1 MSHVFA
7 HKQAKL
13 KPGYNKGAKFI
24 HSFVGP
30 LLFFVAS
37 LAHAQ
42 LVAVDDS
49 FSVPFGEP
57 LMVETFGVLEN
68 DTLND
73 ESAGENGATAELL
86 TNVTNGTLTCPGVG
100 PGLCTDGSF
109 TYTPGSGFSVTD
121 SFTYRAIFEADS
133 IPATVTLSACTDEGA
148 QIFSCWTEL
157 SYLAKLAELGYRTFL
172 EGFEGQVWDSV
183 RTPDSAPQIISQGI
197 AWTSNYPD
205 RNPITTGS
213 GPAYTGQWGAFDP
226 NHGYAT
232 GTPTACDIDNPD
244 PLCLY
249 HDGLSGSIPPGGDP
263 VHTTLHGVGGYFT
276 GIYGANIAII
286 LDGASDVN
294 QPGYIVMGK
303 IGSAHQFFGI
313 IDASVSGFTAFK
325 VQEEDGKIGQ
335 ALFIW
340 ADDFIIATTANAAP
354 DLIFSDGFEG
364 L

>member
-1 MSHVFA
+1 MSQVFA
-7 HKQAKL
+7 HKPAKL
-13 KPGYNKGAKFI
+13 KPRYNKGARFI
-24 HSFVGP
+24 HSFVGL

-57 LMVETFGVLEN
+57 LVVETFGVLEN
-68 DTLND
+68 DILND

-86 TNVTNGTLTCPGVG
+86 TGVTNGTLTCPGVG
-100 PGLCTDGSF
+100 PGLCADGSF
-109 TYTPGSGFSVTD
+109 TYTSGTGFSVTD
-121 SFTYRAIFEADS
+121 SFTYRAVFGPDS
-133 IPATVTLSACTDEGA
+133 MPATVTLSACTDEGA
-148 QIFSCWTEL
+148 QIFSCWTEP
-157 SYLAKLAELGYRTFL
+157 SYRAKLEELGYRTFL
-172 EGFEGQVWDSV
+172 EGFEGHAWDSV
-183 RTPDSAPQIISQGI
+183 RSPDSAPEIISQGI
-197 AWTSNYPD
+197 AWTSNYPG

-226 NHGYAT
+226 LHGYAT

-249 HDGLSGSIPPGGDP
+249 HDGLSGSIQLGSDP
-263 VHTTLHGVGGYFT
+263 LHSTLHGVGGYIT
-276 GIYGANIAII
+276 GTYGANIAII

-303 IGSAHQFFGI
+303 IGSGHQFFGV
-313 IDASVSGFTAFK
+313 IDATASGFTEFK
-325 VQEEDGKIGQ
+325 IQEEDGKIGQ
-335 ALFIW
+335 ALYIW
-340 ADDFIIATTANAAP
+340 SDDFTIATSADAAP
-354 DLIFSDGFEG
+354 NIIFGDGFES